1 MDRPLTGNFK
11 SVDLQNLYVH
21 MCTSNSNLIPK
32 MIMEF
37 SSEEAVLEI
46 LPVLCPVHPVAKP
59 QLTLPPWQKALTVLM
74 NATANHD
81 RQGQAAHRRYRQITH
96 SS

>member
-59 QLTLPPWQKALTVLM
+59 QLTLPPWQKAFTVLM
-74 NATANHD
+74 NATANYD